1 MERIKAATATLTKPP
16 SKTKKNKF
24 KEAADSPSTSAKSSE
39 VVAAHR
45 SFIEWY
51 VSFLKAELRPTASY
65 QRHISALRCISII
78 VRSGVDARVDGSL
91 HAKSTSATA
100 AWPFTLDIV
109 DKEMTDL
116 LINLLLNA
124 FDDVRSTAAEI
135 LSLVE
140 SSSKQQT
147 DTGESPMMVQL
158 LAYAERELASS
169 GRADHADG
177 VAHLYSIL
185 FSQCPDLTGDREQWW
200 TSKCGILE
208 HLLHTVEE
216 TVRVASV
223 SINEAVSK
231 HPLHGLFISL
241 RYHDHSTSALLY
253 ANIEQVHYRKVW
265 LLSDDVLRSCCIISP
280 A

>member
-1 MERIKAATATLTKPP
+1 LRRELFSLIRHLMERMKAATATLTKPP
-16 SKTKKNKF
+16 SKTKKNKA
-24 KEAADSPSTSAKSSE
+24 KETAHSSSTSVKSSE
-39 VVAAHR
+39 VVAEVVAAHK

-51 VSFLKAELRPTASY
+51 LSFLKAELRPTSSY

-78 VRSGVDARVDGSL
+78 VRSGVDPRVSSSL
-91 HAKSTSATA
+91 YAKSASATA
-100 AWPFTLDIV
+100 TWPFKLDVV
-109 DKEMTDL
+109 DKEMTDF
-116 LINLLLNA
+116 LIDLLLNA

-135 LSLVE
+135 LGLVD
-140 SSSKQQT
+140 SSSQQQT
-147 DTGESPMMVQL
+147 GAGERPMMVQL
-158 LAYAERELASS
+158 LAYAERELVSS

-223 SINEAVSK
+223 NINEAVSK

-241 RYHDHSTSALLY
+241 RYHDHPISAFLY
-253 ANIEQVHYRKVW
+253 ANVEQVHHR
-265 LLSDDVLRSCCIISP
+265 
-280 A
+280 